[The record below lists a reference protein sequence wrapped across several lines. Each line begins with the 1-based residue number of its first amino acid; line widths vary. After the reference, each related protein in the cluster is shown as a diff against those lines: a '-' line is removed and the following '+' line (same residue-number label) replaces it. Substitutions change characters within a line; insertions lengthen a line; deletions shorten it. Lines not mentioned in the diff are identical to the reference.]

1 MSPVDYSSRRLGS
14 SDLNLHLA
22 SFEVVDRGIKTVEVL
37 TNLCEFTYKKE
48 AYFVLF
54 LAGDPGIRFMQK
66 PLCQLNVPDWKL
78 YSIPIGKATPLAFNY
93 QVLLLY
99 MVNAHELT
107 SETALETLQIGE
119 NKLKKPRS
127 KPRLADPSKR
137 PHSALSREYTTLTWL
152 LLSGAP

>member
-1 MSPVDYSSRRLGS
+1 
-14 SDLNLHLA
+14 
-22 SFEVVDRGIKTVEVL
+22 
-37 TNLCEFTYKKE
+37 
-48 AYFVLF
+48 
-54 LAGDPGIRFMQK
+54 MQK

-99 MVNAHELT
+99 MANAHELT

-127 KPRLADPSKR
+127 KARLADPSKR